1 MIEDMK
7 EYMEAYVS
15 ETEEHLQNLNDS
27 LLELEKNPSDTES
40 INQIFRSAHTL
51 KSSSAAMGFLKISGL
66 AHAMEDALGRIKNKE
81 LKASGNIV
89 NVLFKSFD
97 MLESMID
104 KATKEGKEEG
114 NTEPILKELKRIMEM
129 KKEDITE
136 KEISEEA
143 REGNELAENP
153 HTLKTVKFVKV
164 GMERLDKL
172 MGLVGE
178 LLISKMQLQQIRQE
192 KNITELNEPVNQ
204 MERLIEDLQFEVM
217 QSRLVPVEQIFS
229 RFPRMVRDLAAKE
242 EKKINFI
249 IDIVNNFF

>member
-89 NVLFKSFD
+89 DILFKSFD

-114 NTEPILKELKRIMEM
+114 N
-129 KKEDITE
+129 
-136 KEISEEA
+136 
-143 REGNELAENP
+143 
-153 HTLKTVKFVKV
+153 
-164 GMERLDKL
+164 
-172 MGLVGE
+172 
-178 LLISKMQLQQIRQE
+178 
-192 KNITELNEPVNQ
+192 
-204 MERLIEDLQFEVM
+204 
-217 QSRLVPVEQIFS
+217 
-229 RFPRMVRDLAAKE
+229 
-242 EKKINFI
+242 
-249 IDIVNNFF
+249 